1 MALNCPFKE
10 EPVSCPHIVMRKI
23 RDVLR
28 LSIGEGLP
36 LRQVGASLH
45 TPATT
50 RRRLC
55 QTGKKY
61 RPYVA
66 VPHEMT

>member
-1 MALNCPFKE
+1 MNGSNSFKE
-10 EPVSCPHIVMRKI
+10 ELVTRPHIAMRKI

-45 TPATT
+45 IPVTTVGDYVRRATI
-50 RRRLC
+50 RRFSC
-55 QTGKKY
+55 VQI
-61 RPYVA
+61 
-66 VPHEMT
+66 ES